1 MLTKPTDLADP
12 EVGAALRTGWGF
24 RAKSLKY
31 LAVGGGS
38 HHWLATDGCGE
49 QRFLA
54 VTDLPVFVRN
64 QADTTDAL
72 FARLRAALLTAL
84 ALREQAGLEF
94 VIAPIRRDD
103 DEPMSRFSERYSLT
117 VYRYLRGTH
126 AGEDGQYRQA
136 SDRRAVLDLLVR
148 LHQVRADEALAD
160 NFVLPHREKLQRA
173 LDDSGRTWDGGPYA
187 ERARQLLRTHAV
199 DLEKLTAAYDVLAA
213 RLATRPERAVVTH
226 GEPHAGNVM
235 LTPDGPVLI
244 DWDTVRLAPPERD
257 LWTLAEADES
267 LLARYCAATGRTLDQ
282 DALSFYR
289 LWFDLAEIGEYLGLF
304 HEAHEQSADAAE
316 SWRNLHNHLRPAQR
330 WPELVRRRAL

>member
-1 MLTKPTDLADP
+1 VLTKPTDLADP
-12 EVGAALRTGWGF
+12 EVSAALRTGWGF

-38 HHWLATDGCGE
+38 HHWLATDGHGE

-64 QADTTDAL
+64 QADTVDAL
-72 FARLRAALLTAL
+72 FARLRAAFLTAL
-84 ALREQAGLEF
+84 VLREQAGLEF

-117 VYRYLRGTH
+117 VYRYLHGTH
-126 AGEDGQYRQA
+126 AGEDGQYRRV

-148 LHQVRADEALAD
+148 LHRVRADEALAD
-160 NFVLPHREKLQRA
+160 DFVLPHREKLQRA
-173 LDDSGRTWDGGPYA
+173 LDDSGRTWDGGPYG

-199 DLEKLTAAYDVLAA
+199 DLEKLTAAYDALAG

-244 DWDTVRLAPPERD
+244 DWDTARLAPPERD

-267 LLARYCAATGRTLDQ
+267 LLARYSAATGRTLDQ

-304 HEAHEQSADAAE
+304 HGPHEPTADSAE
-316 SWRNLHNHLRPAQR
+316 SWNNLHNHLQPAQR
-330 WPELVRRRAL
+330 WPGLVRRRA